1 MQDNNHILEVALFT
15 VKDEFLDKLPV
26 IRQGVRHLIKEFPG
40 LISLE
45 TYTPAENA
53 NTFADIV
60 KWDTL
65 DHAKAAAAAF
75 ESGDKRFLPY
85 MQVIESLKFMG
96 HFKSEIQSKKRRIK
110 Q

>member
-1 MQDNNHILEVALFT
+1 MQENDYILEVAIFT
-15 VKDEFLDKLPV
+15 VKDEFLEKLPV
-26 IRQGVRHLIKEFPG
+26 IRQGVRYLIKEFPG

-53 NTFADIV
+53 NTFADIA

-65 DHAKAAAAAF
+65 EHAKAAAQAF

-85 MQVIESLKFMG
+85 MQVIDSLKFMG
-96 HFKSEIQSKKRRIK
+96 HFKSEPQS
-110 Q
+110 